1 MPLFLAGVLLFGLGL
16 LISAPL
22 FSAVQVDR
30 LDLSYTQVAWLGL
43 AQSVFWFLGYLFG
56 GRLLDHL
63 GGIRFLQI
71 VFVINALA
79 ILPYIWATQG
89 WMLVPAFIA
98 AGLVTAG
105 ADLAIMNSVI
115 EMAGPERV
123 PSYWAITSTVAG
135 LRGLLGPFIGSALVK
150 VGWPFWTIF
159 LLSAVLTLSGAAVLS
174 LVKKARHTVNAA
186 LETSAP

>member
-1 MPLFLAGVLLFGLGL
+1 MPLFLSGVFLFGLGL

-30 LDLSYTQVAWLGL
+30 LNLSYTQVAWLGL

-63 GGIRFLQI
+63 GGIRVLQI

-79 ILPYIWATQG
+79 ILPYIWAIKS

-105 ADLAIMNSVI
+105 ADLAIMYSVI
-115 EMAGPERV
+115 QLAGPERV

-135 LRGLLGPFIGSALVK
+135 LRGLLGPFIGSALVRA
-150 VGWPFWTIF
+150 GWPLWTIF
-159 LLSAVLTLSGAAVLS
+159 LLSVVLTLTAAAVLS
-174 LVKKARHTVNAA
+174 LIRKARYAVSAV
-186 LETSAP
+186 LETSPP